1 MDFNSNLLSVI
12 LLLMN
17 ITGSQT
23 LDRFPVTCEK
33 QNICALK
40 ETQVTL
46 KCSYSNTNIKTVFWF
61 SQKQST
67 NWRHKDEPEDL
78 TVDSDYSGRVKH
90 QITNTNTHSTL
101 IISDLRERDSGEYH
115 LMFIMK
121 DGVKHL
127 SSSAVNLTVT
137 VLQVKMNPQS
147 TEQRNQRELNLTCDT
162 SCTLTSIPQKYYWK
176 QNGRY
181 ITDNHSRSIKVQSS
195 EDPVSYSCFLSPDF
209 KNTSSPVCISKS
221 KCWNVTYTSTRVCA
235 LVGST
240 VDIPS
245 LYSHPAGHTVIKAF
259 WYYVQPGDFLDLRK
273 ESWLVG
279 RVEYLGNTLRI
290 KDVKMSDSRE
300 YRFRII
306 TNRNSYN
313 GLPGV
318 ILTVTD
324 TQVTSSPA
332 TVSEGEKVILSCST
346 KCTLNLNHT
355 YVWYKNGYQVTDG
368 VTKLNKLY
376 LDSVSREELQEYS
389 CDPGGIQAP
398 TKPNNTTAILSTIFV
413 LSVFLIL
420 VLIGILCYR
429 RRKDNPS
436 QKCED
441 AKEGLKSDSATVDNT
456 APLSTIY
463 DSKQQTNMMDEDIHY
478 SSINFKQSHL
488 KKTSLA
494 TTEIYSTIENVPYA
508 TVQFKRPLA

>member
-1 MDFNSNLLSVI
+1 MDFNFGHLLLI
-12 LLLMN
+12 LLLL
-17 ITGSQT
+17 IPGHRS

-33 QNICALK
+33 QNICALI

-46 KCSYSNTNIKTVFWF
+46 KCSYSNMNIKTVFWF

-67 NWRHKDEPEDL
+67 NWRYKDEPEDL

-90 QITNTNTHSTL
+90 QITNTHSTL

-137 VLQVKMNPQS
+137 VLQVKINPQS
-147 TEQRNQRELNLTCDT
+147 TEQRNQTELDLSCDT

-181 ITDNHSRSIKVQSS
+181 ITDNHSRNIKVQSS

-235 LVGST
+235 L
-240 VDIPS
+240 
-245 LYSHPAGHTVIKAF
+245 
-259 WYYVQPGDFLDLRK
+259 PGDFLDLRK

-300 YRFRII
+300 YGFRII
-306 TNRNSYN
+306 TNRNSHS
-313 GLPGV
+313 GSPGV

-346 KCTLNLNHT
+346 KCTLNIHHT
-355 YVWYKNGYQVTDG
+355 YVWYKNGQQVTDG

-376 LDSVSREELQEYS
+376 LDSVIKEELQEYS
-389 CDPGGIQAP
+389 CDAGDFS
-398 TKPNNTTAILSTIFV
+398 TKPMDRSAFGHYTVTL
-413 LSVFLIL
+413 LVFLPQFL
-420 VLIGILCYR
+420 LIAALWMWFFHS
-429 RRKDNPS
+429 KKKVS
-436 QKCED
+436 QNRID
-441 AKEGLKSDSATVDNT
+441 RDRN
-456 APLSTIY
+456 Y
-463 DSKQQTNMMDEDIHY
+463 
-478 SSINFKQSHL
+478 
-488 KKTSLA
+488 
-494 TTEIYSTIENVPYA
+494 ENVAFHMTAVSPSEL
-508 TVQFKRPLA
+508 VQ

>member
-1 MDFNSNLLSVI
+1 MNFNANLLSVI

-23 LDRFPVTCEK
+23 FDHFPVTCEN
-33 QNICALK
+33 QNICALS

-46 KCSYSNTNIKTVFWF
+46 KCSYSNINIKHVFWF

-67 NWRHKDEPEDL
+67 NWRNKDEPEDL
-78 TVDSDYSGRVKH
+78 TVDSYYSGRVKH
-90 QITNTNTHSTL
+90 QITNTHSTL
-101 IISDLRERDSGEYH
+101 TITDLRLRDSGQYH

-137 VLQVKMNPQS
+137 VLQVKINYQS
-147 TEQRNQRELNLTCDT
+147 TEQRNQRVLELTCDT
-162 SCTLTSIPQKYYWK
+162 SCTLTSRPQNYYWK
-176 QNGRY
+176 LNGQY
-181 ITDNHSRSIKVQSS
+181 IKNNHSRSINVSSS
-195 EDPVSYSCFLSPDF
+195 EDPVSYSCFLTPDL

-221 KCWNVTYTSTRVCA
+221 NCWNVTYTSRRVCA

-240 VDIPS
+240 VDIS
-245 LYSHPAGHTVIKAF
+245 SSYSHPTGYTVEGTF
-259 WYYVQPGDFLDLRK
+259 WHYVRPGDFLDLRK
-273 ESWLVG
+273 ESWFVG
-279 RVEYLGNTLRI
+279 RVEYVGNTLRI
-290 KDVKMSDSRE
+290 KDVKMSDSGE
-300 YRFRII
+300 YKFRII
-306 TNRNSYN
+306 TDRNPYS
-313 GLPGV
+313 GSPGV

-324 TQVTSSPA
+324 TQKTSSPD

-346 KCTLNLNHT
+346 KCTLNNNHT
-355 YVWYKNGYQVTDG
+355 YIWYKNGQQVTDG

-389 CDPGGIQAP
+389 CDVGGIQGP
-398 TKPNNTTAILSTIFV
+398 TNPENTTAILSTIII

-420 VLIGILCYR
+420 ALIGVLCYR

-436 QKCED
+436 QNCED
-441 AKEGLKSDSATVDNT
+441 AKEGLKSDFATVDYT

-463 DSKQQTNMMDEDIHY
+463 DSTQQTNVKDEDIHY
-478 SSINFKQSHL
+478 SSFQTGHR
-488 KKTSLA
+488 SLD
-494 TTEIYSTIENVPYA
+494 
-508 TVQFKRPLA
+508 RDL